1 MIKVIIFQVFL
12 LTVTRAGLLSP
23 RNMTNTALVP
33 ECLVNED
40 CPTHKACVRTSC
52 VTPCDGR
59 CGNNTECIARDHIAA
74 CSCLPGYSGHPF
86 SSTGCLGSTNQVF
99 IPRMIGHGGTKRFHA
114 QYIIK
119 KNWFEAFIYCQ
130 TKGQQLATIQSKQEN
145 EQFLEAIKENQ
156 LYKSDNSYLF
166 WTAGTDLA
174 REGEWYWMT
183 TGLSIDGFTDWHTT
197 QPDNIDNR
205 EHCLGFA
212 DRSDKKWHDADCKN
226 ILTPFVCESY
236 E

>member
-23 RNMTNTALVP
+23 RNMTNTAFP

-86 SSTGCLGSTNQVF
+86 SSTGCLANQGFV
-99 IPRMIGHGGTKRFHA
+99 PRVIGHGGTKRFHA
-114 QYIIK
+114 QYIIE
-119 KNWFEAFIYCQ
+119 KNWFEAFMYCQ
-130 TKGQQLATIQSKQEN
+130 SKGQQLATIQSKQEN
-145 EQFLEAIKENQ
+145 EQFFEAIKENQ
-156 LYKSDNSYLF
+156 LYKSARAQLF

-183 TGLSIDGFTDWHTT
+183 TGLPIDSFLDWHTS
-197 QPDNIDNR
+197 QPNNYENR
-205 EHCLGFA
+205 EHCLCFECV
-212 DRSDKKWHDADCKN
+212 DKKWHDFDCKQ
-226 ILTPFVCESY
+226 LVAPFVCESY